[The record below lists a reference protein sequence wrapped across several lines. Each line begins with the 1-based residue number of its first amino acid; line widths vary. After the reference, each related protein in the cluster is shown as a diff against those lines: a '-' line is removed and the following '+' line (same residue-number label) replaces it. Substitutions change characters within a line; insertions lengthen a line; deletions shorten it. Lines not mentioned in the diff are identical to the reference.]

1 MTPQISFKIEWHSS
15 QLLGH
20 ITQWPAFFKNALSW
34 KGMPHLNHAPFWRQ
48 PNPMTTLLSNIKA
61 GPLAPLGNT
70 EMGHP
75 NSRILCRIK
84 WKPLLRLYFIPL
96 SFSAQ
101 SQISPFLIG
110 LDPESTPQKTSCAII
125 SYNLLPQELRLQ
137 HIL

>member
-1 MTPQISFKIEWHSS
+1 MTPQIFFKIEWHSS

-34 KGMPHLNHAPFWRQ
+34 KGMLHSNHAPFWRQ
-48 PNPMTTLLSNIKA
+48 PNLMTTLLSDIKA
-61 GPLAPLGNT
+61 GPLAPQGNT

-75 NSRILCRIK
+75 NSRILCRVK
-84 WKPLLRLYFIPL
+84 RSLCWDYFIPP

-101 SQISPFLIG
+101 YQFSPFLIG
-110 LDPESTPQKTSCAII
+110 LDPERKAQVTSCAII
-125 SYNLLPQELRLQ
+125 SYNLFPQELRLQ